1 MGENK
6 RVVIIGGGFAGMNA
20 AKKLGDRP
28 GIEVVIIDKRNHH
41 LFQPLLYQ
49 VATAALNPADIAVPI
64 RTVLSTFSNIEVK
77 MGYAHSVDPRS
88 RVVHADFGDVP
99 YDYLLMACGAS
110 HSYFGHDEW
119 EIHAPGLKSLEEA
132 TEIRR
137 RILESYEK
145 AELHT
150 DPEMQK
156 QYLTFIVVGGGP
168 TGVEMAG
175 ALGEIS
181 RFTLGKEFRNID
193 PKRARVIL
201 VEGGPKILPGFDP
214 DLAERATRDLEN
226 LGVTIWTNS
235 IVTDIRNDGISIG
248 KERIKANTVLW
259 AAGIG
264 SAPISHTLGVSL
276 DRAGRVVVQSDL
288 SIQEYPEIF
297 VAGDQ
302 ACVLDDNGKPLPGI
316 APVAIQQGNFIPDNI
331 IADLKGKPRKDFRY
345 FDKGIMA
352 TIGRE
357 RAVVQTHGLKFSGF
371 VAWLAWLF
379 VHIMYLVSFRNRFL
393 VLAQW
398 FWSYLTFRRGTR
410 LITTRSWR
418 SRQLHRQEGASGK
431 KSAPRR
437 GNAGAI
443 GKVAGVSKKK
453 SKKSAKKRAP
463 GRK

>member
-1 MGENK
+1 
-6 RVVIIGGGFAGMNA
+6 
-20 AKKLGDRP
+20 
-28 GIEVVIIDKRNHH
+28 
-41 LFQPLLYQ
+41 
-49 VATAALNPADIAVPI
+49 
-64 RTVLSTFSNIEVK
+64 
-77 MGYAHSVDPRS
+77 
-88 RVVHADFGDVP
+88 
-99 YDYLLMACGAS
+99 
-110 HSYFGHDEW
+110 
-119 EIHAPGLKSLEEA
+119 
-132 TEIRR
+132 
-137 RILESYEK
+137 
-145 AELHT
+145 
-150 DPEMQK
+150 MQK

-214 DLAERATRDLEN
+214 DLAEKATRDLEN

-264 SAPISHTLGVSL
+264 SVPISHSLGVSL
-276 DRAGRVVVQSDL
+276 DRAGRVIVQGDMSVR
-288 SIQEYPEIF
+288 EYPEIF

-331 IADLKGKPRKDFRY
+331 LADLKGKPRKDFHY

-371 VAWLAWLF
+371 IAWLAWLF
-379 VHIMYLVSFRNRFL
+379 VHIMYLVGFRSRFL
-393 VLAQW
+393 VFSQW
-398 FWSYLTFRRGTR
+398 FWSYVTFRRGTR

-418 SRQLHRQEGASGK
+418 TRQQHKLESAAGKTARRPAAKKKAKAKGAAA
-431 KSAPRR
+431 SA
-437 GNAGAI
+437 
-443 GKVAGVSKKK
+443 KKK
-453 SKKSAKKRAP
+453 SKKSAKK
-463 GRK
+463 KSSKKS